1 MQVIRRPRKH
11 LKSAV
16 YAVMWP
22 DVIISAACAVQ
33 VVKPFSVVLSSTTAT
48 NRYSANI
55 NISTRETYIQEHC
68 LIYSLS
74 DEINDSFFFKF
85 LVPVCVRGFVPD

>member
-1 MQVIRRPRKH
+1 MMQVIRRPRKH

-33 VVKPFSVVLSSTTAT
+33 VVKPSSVVLSSTTAT
-48 NRYSANI
+48 NRYVI
-55 NISTRETYIQEHC
+55 
-68 LIYSLS
+68 
-74 DEINDSFFFKF
+74 
-85 LVPVCVRGFVPD
+85 